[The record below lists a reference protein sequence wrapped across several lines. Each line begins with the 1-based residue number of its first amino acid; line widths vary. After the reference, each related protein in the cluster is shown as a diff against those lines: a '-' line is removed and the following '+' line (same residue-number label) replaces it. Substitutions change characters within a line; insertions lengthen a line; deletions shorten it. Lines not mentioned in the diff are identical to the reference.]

1 MSRAALFALAAAS
14 AAASAPA
21 PPLRGPPQ
29 LRGVQGM
36 DDQTVVLA
44 LQSLG
49 AGGAEALTE
58 RYAALARELQPGL
71 RRYNAFWSAAEGR
84 VPPSITPLECPS
96 GSELVPQNEAE
107 RLRLGYAHF
116 HCYDSNFLAGFDDA
130 FARDASVGAS
140 SALIVYGSP
149 DWAIDSNCTGFP
161 WPPNPNY
168 RSGCIPWGFFSDWQD
183 YILMLTS
190 RWSAPWGSGQ
200 ARLSHLCIWNEV
212 QSQGWSDPSP
222 VLPNR
227 YSGQPYSPAQLAQYA
242 GAIGSLMLGAG
253 RGAALGTPP
262 GGVPPFLWLST
273 DHFNL
278 APPLKVGDVMHV
290 GLWELLDALW
300 PIVNVTYAWGICV
313 LPYDAGDP
321 RQNLT
326 AQGVY
331 TFVTLRESVA
341 AYQCGKLVQY
351 AGATLESCWEWPQVQ
366 MWASEQGWPL
376 SKTMNRTL
384 QARNICLAHGL
395 SVAQG
400 VYAVSH
406 NFFQSN
412 VPTSQGG
419 GGDYSLVDEPPVV
432 YMNLT
437 NAPGHETYDAYAST
451 APGVFGVTSDHYCCT
466 RWGAGCVPGEARGGG
481 GGAVLAAAAADAARE
496 LEGARAPVLARWALG
511 AVNGAQAAPGA

>member
-1 MSRAALFALAAAS
+1 MSRAALCALVAAS

-58 RYAALARELQPGL
+58 RYTALARELQPGL

-84 VPPSITPLECPS
+84 VPPSSAQLVCPS
-96 GSELVPQNEAE
+96 GSELVPPSEAE

-116 HCYDSNFLAGFDDA
+116 HCYDSAFLAGFDDA

-149 DWAIDSNCTGFP
+149 DWAIDANCTGFP

-168 RSGCIPWGFFSDWQD
+168 RSGCIPWGFFADWQD

-190 RWSAPWGSGQ
+190 RWSAPWGSGR
-200 ARLSHLCIWNEV
+200 ARLSHLCVWNEV

-227 YSGQPYSPAQLAQYA
+227 YSGAPYSPAQLAQYA

-262 GGVPPFLWLST
+262 GGAPPMLWLST

-300 PIVNVTYAWGICV
+300 PVVNVTYAWGVCV
-313 LPYDAGDP
+313 HPYDAGDP

-326 AQGVY
+326 AQGIY
-331 TFVTLRESVA
+331 TFATLRESVA
-341 AYQCGKLVQY
+341 AYQCGKLVQI
-351 AGATLESCWEWPQVQ
+351 AGATPDSCWEWPQVQ

-406 NFFQSN
+406 NFFQSPT
-412 VPTSQGG
+412 PTSQGG
-419 GGDYSLVDEPPVV
+419 GGDYSLIDEPPVV
-432 YMNLT
+432 FMNLT
-437 NAPGHETYDAYAST
+437 NALGHETYDAYAST
-451 APGVFGVTSDHYCCT
+451 APGVFGVTSSHY
-466 RWGAGCVPGEARGGG
+466 
-481 GGAVLAAAAADAARE
+481 
-496 LEGARAPVLARWALG
+496 
-511 AVNGAQAAPGA
+511 